1 MPPGFMPGDIYIL
14 ITEKIREDII
24 LEGLA
29 KKIEQI
35 LFNFTRQEL
44 GNRLSEFSTLALKEI
59 ILNEIKNYKPVKSE
73 VVKDVK
79 K

>member
-1 MPPGFMPGDIYIL
+1 LAFFIL
-14 ITEKIREDII
+14 IIKKIKGDII

-35 LFNFTRQEL
+35 LFIFTRQEI
-44 GNRLSEFSTLALKEI
+44 GNRLSEFSMHALKQI
-59 ILNEIKNYKPVKSE
+59 ILNEIKNYKPIKSE
-73 VVKDVK
+73 VVKEDVK

>member
-1 MPPGFMPGDIYIL
+1 MPGDIYIL
-14 ITEKIREDII
+14 IVKKIREDII

-59 ILNEIKNYKPVKSE
+59 ILNEIKNYKPIVNEAVKE
-73 VVKDVK
+73 AK

>member
-1 MPPGFMPGDIYIL
+1 L
-14 ITEKIREDII
+14 IVKKIREDII

-59 ILNEIKNYKPVKSE
+59 ILNEIKNYKAIKSKEVKE
-73 VVKDVK
+73 DVK

>member
-1 MPPGFMPGDIYIL
+1 L
-14 ITEKIREDII
+14 IVKKIREDII

-59 ILNEIKNYKPVKSE
+59 ILNEIKNYKPILNEAVKE
-73 VVKDVK
+73 AK

>member
-1 MPPGFMPGDIYIL
+1 MPGDIYIL
-14 ITEKIREDII
+14 IVKKIREDII

-59 ILNEIKNYKPVKSE
+59 ILNEIKNYKPIKSE
-73 VVKDVK
+73 VAKEDVK